1 MNLILVIILFLLMIY
16 IDKKRGIKL
25 FLSIIFNFLILMVIF
40 YLIALGLNPIICS
53 LIGCFIISYIILY
66 YVNEKNI
73 KTQSSLKSIAIV
85 LLVLL
90 LLIFITTYLS
100 RIAGFGY
107 ESFEEINMFSY
118 DVNIDFTNIAI
129 SMILISLIG
138 ATVDSS
144 IAISSALYEVHQNNK
159 GLSKKELFISGM
171 NIGKDILCTTTNT
184 LMFAFLGDFMTL
196 LIWFSK
202 GNYSFLDIMNSK
214 TFVAELIR
222 ILFSAIGC
230 ILVIPITAYITTN
243 ALKKDEIS
251 GNATISSKKII
262 KCK

>member
-1 MNLILVIILFLLMIY
+1 MNTILIIILFLLMIY

-25 FLSIIFNFLILMVIF
+25 FLSLIFNFIILMIIF
-40 YLIALGLNPIICS
+40 YLIAIGLNSIICS

-73 KTQSSLKSIAIV
+73 KTKSSLKSIVIV
-85 LLVLL
+85 LLILA
-90 LLIFITTYLS
+90 IFIFGITYLS

-107 ESFEEINMFSY
+107 ESYEEINMFSY
-118 DVNIDFTNIAI
+118 DVKIDYTNIAI

-144 IAISSALYEVHQNNK
+144 VAISSALFEVYENNK
-159 GLSKKELFISGM
+159 GLSKKELFLSGM

-196 LIWFSK
+196 LIWFYK
-202 GNYSFLDIMNSK
+202 GNYSFFDIVNAK
-214 TFVAELIR
+214 IFVAELIR

-230 ILVIPITAYITTN
+230 IIVIPITAYITTN
-243 ALKKDEIS
+243 ALINNEKGKEKK
-251 GNATISSKKII
+251 A
-262 KCK
+262 

>member
-1 MNLILVIILFLLMIY
+1 MINLILVIILFLLMIY
-16 IDKKRGIKL
+16 IDRKRGIKL
-25 FLSIIFNFLILMVIF
+25 FLSLIFNFLILMVIF
-40 YLIALGLNPIICS
+40 YLIAFGFNPIICS

-73 KTQSSLKSIAIV
+73 KTISSLKSIVIV
-85 LLVLL
+85 LLILAF
-90 LLIFITTYLS
+90 LIFITTYIS

-107 ESFEEINMFSY
+107 ESYEEINMFSY
-118 DVNIDFTNIAI
+118 DIKLDYTNIAI

-144 IAISSALYEVHQNNK
+144 IAISSALYEVYENNK
-159 GLSKKELFISGM
+159 NLSKKELFISGM

-196 LIWFSK
+196 LIWFYK
-202 GNYSFLDIMNSK
+202 GHYSFLDIVNAK

-222 ILFSAIGC
+222 ILFSGIGC
-230 ILVIPITAYITTN
+230 IIVIPITAYITTN
-243 ALKKDEIS
+243 SL
-251 GNATISSKKII
+251 SKKRR
-262 KCK
+262 

>member
-1 MNLILVIILFLLMIY
+1 MNILLVIILFLLMLY
-16 IDKKRGIKL
+16 IDKKRGMKL
-25 FLSIIFNFLILMVIF
+25 FLSIIINLCILIILF
-40 YLIALGLNPIICS
+40 YLIALGFNPIICS

-73 KTQSSLKSIAIV
+73 KTKSSLKSIIIV
-85 LLVLL
+85 LLVLS
-90 LLIFITTYLS
+90 LLIFIVTYIS

-118 DVNIDFTNIAI
+118 DVNINYTDIAI

-144 IAISSALYEVHQNNK
+144 VAVSSALYEVYDNNK
-159 GLSKKELFISGM
+159 NLTRKELFLSGM
-171 NIGKDILCTTTNT
+171 SIGKDILCTTTNT

-196 LIWFSK
+196 LIWFYR
-202 GNYSFLDIMNSK
+202 GDYTVLDIVNSK

-230 ILVIPITAYITTN
+230 ILVIPITSYVTTGCLVKNKKRKGKYI
-243 ALKKDEIS
+243 
-251 GNATISSKKII
+251 
-262 KCK
+262 